1 MSMKCTCSNCMN
13 PEVPM
18 TMPCTVCKWS
28 VHHMCSNELC
38 RYHGFDL
45 ETIAVRA
52 SCITI
57 HTKMVSPTVEA
68 PSGAVDAAETML
80 DLQMDV
86 GQETETDCS
95 REMGGDASQSSSQP
109 ESSDGRKVDVYGIPV
124 EIAHYRQARACDEPY
139 AITDDDDADVFTHV
153 CLLSAEGPTAASNAP
168 VDAWEGALKKYSTT
182 SNVKDHLANRHEKHP
197 LGKAEAAKKAQ
208 RANITRLF
216 AKQMPRFALLKMA
229 LAGIHHRNCAERY

>member
-1 MSMKCTCSNCMN
+1 
-13 PEVPM
+13 
-18 TMPCTVCKWS
+18 MPCTVCKRS
-28 VHHMCSNELC
+28 MYHMCSNELC

-45 ETIAVRA
+45 ETIAVHA

-57 HTKMVSPTVEA
+57 HAKMVSPTVEA
-68 PSGAVDAAETML
+68 PSGAVDAGESML

-95 REMGGDASQSSSQP
+95 QEMGGDASQSSSQS

-124 EIAHYRQARACDEPY
+124 EITHYRQARARDEVWSVAHILDKPY

-153 CLLSAEGPTAASNAP
+153 CLLCTALTAASNAP

-182 SNVKDHLANRHEKHP
+182 SNVKDHLASRHEKYP
-197 LGKAEAAKKAQ
+197 LGKAEAAKKA
-208 RANITRLF
+208 
-216 AKQMPRFALLKMA
+216 
-229 LAGIHHRNCAERY
+229 